1 MAEQRKFVPAARTIR
16 IGTMDEDN
24 QGKAGGGG
32 VFLAFQAARSVVP
45 PASDQSGHT
54 RPWCCKTGCLF
65 FFLFICFFDRT
76 AQTAANEET
85 GLQHQ
90 HHQQPH
96 PRRVHAHPTC
106 PRSHIPRSHEVT
118 FTVDEVAPWN
128 TDLHSRRSD
137 GRDSVGTFTLTALW
151 CSSPSAASQLSGTTG
166 PHSPTGCRQGKNK

>member
-1 MAEQRKFVPAARTIR
+1 MSSLRRQISPDTRAP
-16 IGTMDEDN
+16 
-24 QGKAGGGG
+24 G
-32 VFLAFQAARSVVP
+32 VVKPGVL
-45 PASDQSGHT
+45 
-54 RPWCCKTGCLF
+54 
-65 FFLFICFFDRT
+65 FLFICFFDRT

-85 GLQHQ
+85 GSHY
-90 HHQQPH
+90 HHQQQSP

-151 CSSPSAASQLSGTTG
+151 CSSPSAASQLSGPTG